1 MSESVAVLG
10 GGVAGLSAAKELV
23 ERGFDVSVREK
34 RGRFGGKARSVPV
47 PDTGGS
53 GSKPLP
59 GEHGFRFFP
68 AFYRHLFDTMKGIP
82 YGDNEDGVHG
92 NLVPVNEWIVA
103 REGQSEVDL
112 PIELPDMIEEW
123 ETVLDFLV
131 GTPLDVPEAEK
142 KFFVDRLLTF
152 LTSCEERRREE
163 YEHIPWWEFID
174 AENKSWEYQQV
185 YGIGLTRCLVA
196 MKAKESSTRTIGKI
210 YTQLL
215 FGIAMPWL
223 SADKILNGPTNEVW
237 IDPWVEY
244 LDAEGVEFYPES
256 TVEHIECV
264 DGRITGV
271 DIRRDGEIQTVT
283 ADQYLAALPV
293 EVMEELVTAEIAEAA
308 PSLGEID
315 QLKTEWMNGIQY
327 YLGEDVT
334 IADGHAIYQGSP
346 WALTSV
352 SQRQFWESDLSEYG
366 EADVEGIISIC
377 ISDWEAPGEL
387 IEKPAKECTP
397 QEVKDEVWH
406 QLTTRLDN
414 EASEGLT
421 EDLVLDWHL
430 DPAIE
435 YPAPNEATNAEPLLV
450 NTVGSL
456 QYRPEADTGIPNLFL
471 AADYVRTN
479 SDLACMEGANEAA
492 RRAVNGIL
500 DAIDSDAERCTV
512 WDVEDPAVFK
522 PMKMYDRMRY
532 DMGKSHRDA

>member
-1 MSESVAVLG
+1 
-10 GGVAGLSAAKELV
+10 
-23 ERGFDVSVREK
+23 
-34 RGRFGGKARSVPV
+34 
-47 PDTGGS
+47 
-53 GSKPLP
+53 
-59 GEHGFRFFP
+59 
-68 AFYRHLFDTMKGIP
+68 MKGIP
-82 YGDNEDGVHG
+82 YGDNEDGVHE

-123 ETVLDFLV
+123 EKVLDFLV

-152 LTSCEERRREE
+152 LTSCEERRHEE
-163 YEHIPWWEFID
+163 YEHVSWWEFID

-244 LDAEGVEFYPES
+244 LEAEGVELYPES

-271 DIRRDGEIQTVT
+271 DITRDGGTKTVT

-293 EVMEELVTAEIAEAA
+293 EVMEELVTTEIATAA
-308 PSLGEID
+308 PSLGDID

-327 YLGEDVT
+327 YLDEDVT

-346 WALTSV
+346 WALTSI

-377 ISDWEAPGEL
+377 ISDWEEPGEL

-397 QEVKDEVWH
+397 QEVKEEVWY

-421 EDLVLDWHL
+421 EDHILDWHL

-435 YPAPNEATNAEPLLV
+435 YPAPNETTNAEPLLV

-500 DAIDSDAERCTV
+500 DAIDSDADRCTV
-512 WDVEDPAVFK
+512 WDVEEPAVFK
-522 PMKMYDRMRY
+522 PMKTYDKMRY
-532 DMGKSHRDA
+532 SMGKSHRDA